1 MAPPPGLI
9 LPTQMSYTPGAGNPR
24 DSALLAGQNMNI
36 KQANLIAS
44 VGGKRRKT
52 ICRRI
57 QSKCIRRKR
66 TKRRRRKRKGK
77 EGGGTVA
84 VPQFHMP
91 YTSQG
96 GPGTNPNDQ
105 IANLSSTGMQSA
117 AWSANDAK
125 AAQLHGGG
133 VSQRRQR
140 RRISTHPPHHRI
152 QSQRRRK

>member
-24 DSALLAGQNMNI
+24 DSALMAGQNMNI

-44 VGGKRRKT
+44 VGG
-52 ICRRI
+52 RRI
-57 QSKCIRRKR
+57 KKRIKSRRRIRGRSKRSKS
-66 TKRRRRKRKGK
+66 KRRRRRRKSNRRR
-77 EGGGTVA
+77 GGGSTVA

-125 AAQLHGGG
+125 AAQLHGGL
-133 VSQRRQR
+133 SR
-140 RRISTHPPHHRI
+140 RRR
-152 QSQRRRK
+152 RRRKLTNKKI